1 MSKRLN
7 PAVSERVHLTRRD
20 VILSRAPMTRF
31 SYAWGPLCRWPDVP
45 TPEQVREM
53 VQRDLRRMAQRVG

>member
-45 TPEQVREM
+45 ELDEVRRI
-53 VQRDLRRMAQRVG
+53 VQRDLQRMVRRVG